1 MMKSI
6 FSRQSTFA
14 ATLVKASCSMTER
27 GQSVINIE
35 EVDDTLSSKYAIVT
49 VNTLITAQNL
59 AEFYRFLPDAS

>member
-1 MMKSI
+1 MKSM

-35 EVDDTLSSKYAIVT
+35 ELDDTLSRKFAIVT
-49 VNTLITAQNL
+49 VNMRITAQNS
-59 AEFYRFLPDAS
+59 AEF